1 MFRLEDQ
8 DRRDPQDY
16 LGWMVD
22 LESRATKA
30 YLADL
35 EIMDEGVHL
44 EFLA

>member
-16 LGWMVD
+16 LDWMVD

-30 YLADL
+30 CLADL
-35 EIMDEGVHL
+35 GIMDEGVHPV
-44 EFLA
+44 FLV